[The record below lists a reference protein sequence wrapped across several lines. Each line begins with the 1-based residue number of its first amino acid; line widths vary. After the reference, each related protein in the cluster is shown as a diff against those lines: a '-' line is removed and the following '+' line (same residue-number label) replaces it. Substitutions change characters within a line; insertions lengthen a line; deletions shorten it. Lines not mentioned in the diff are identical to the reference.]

1 MGDAMT
7 EFNQKVIEDFRGNG
21 GKVGGAFAG
30 APMILLTHTG
40 AKSGKAHTTPL
51 VYTMEGDRF
60 VIIASKAGAPTN
72 PAWYHNLIAHPEV
85 TVEVG
90 AERDRLFDA
99 QARLMPQRVQEE
111 HDADDS
117 GLHARAGAVAGR
129 RFVEAGDAARAVSA
143 TGECQRKASRTI

>member
-1 MGDAMT
+1 MADAMT
-7 EFNQKVIEDFRGNG
+7 EFNQKVIEEFRANG

-30 APMILLTHTG
+30 APMIIVTHTG

-51 VYTMEGDRF
+51 VYSMDGDRF

-90 AERDRLFDA
+90 AERFPARAVEARGAERDRLFDA
-99 QARLMPQRVQEE
+99 QARLMPQFNEYKKN
-111 HDADDS
+111 
-117 GLHARAGAVAGR
+117 
-129 RFVEAGDAARAVSA
+129 
-143 TGECQRKASRTI
+143 TTRTIPVFTLERVR

>member
-1 MGDAMT
+1 MADAMT
-7 EFNQKVIEDFRGNG
+7 EFNQKVIEEFRGNG

-30 APMILLTHTG
+30 APMIIVTHTG

-51 VYTMEGDRF
+51 VYSRDGDRF

-90 AERDRLFDA
+90 AERFPARAVEVRGAERDRLFDA
-99 QARLMPQRVQEE
+99 QARLMPQFNEYKKN
-111 HDADDS
+111 
-117 GLHARAGAVAGR
+117 
-129 RFVEAGDAARAVSA
+129 
-143 TGECQRKASRTI
+143 TPRTIPVLTLERVR

>member
-1 MGDAMT
+1 MVDAMT
-7 EFNQKVIEDFRGNG
+7 EFNRKVIEEFRANE

-30 APMILLTHTG
+30 APMIIVTHTG

-51 VYTMEGDRF
+51 VYSLDGDRF

-90 AERDRLFDA
+90 AERFKARAVEARGAERDRLFDA
-99 QARLMPQRVQEE
+99 QARLMPQFNEYKKI
-111 HDADDS
+111 
-117 GLHARAGAVAGR
+117 
-129 RFVEAGDAARAVSA
+129 
-143 TGECQRKASRTI
+143 TPRTIPVFTLARVR